1 MPSSGALGTRT
12 TDFFCAAMAA
22 GSRLLWVAVSN
33 PAPTV
38 AAVLAVL
45 LLSLGA
51 SPRHWR
57 PTAPLRLAHRRAWG
71 QILSA
76 AARMYVA
83 HLRLFVG
90 IGLLLVPISLLITLF
105 QALLLTATSVLGID
119 DQAAGAG
126 LLVLIA
132 LDRRLDH
139 DLAGPGAGAGGD
151 GAGDGRDRPGPR
163 ARAAGGV
170 SAGGHP
176 WPGAVGDPAGGGGG
190 VAPDQLGAADPVAIW
205 VAVRW
210 ALAVQVVVIE
220 GGGAPGLPPKRPAGA
235 RPLAEGGV
243 ADGRAGLIAVVLG
256 PAVGTALIL
265 ATDLPL
271 WLLNV
276 IAGLVY
282 VLTMPFVALAT
293 SYVYFDTRVSDEL
306 EAGPS
311 RRCRRRLMD
320 TADGSAAHSGGSWGR
335 RAPPRPR
342 L

>member
-1 MPSSGALGTRT
+1 MLVWALRR
-12 TDFFCAAMAA
+12 A
-22 GSRLLWVAVSN
+22 N
-33 PAPTV
+33 
-38 AAVLAVL
+38 
-45 LLSLGA
+45 
-51 SPRHWR
+51 WR

-76 AARMYVA
+76 AARMYVS

-132 LDRRLDH
+132 LIVGSTMTWLGLGLVQAVAVRAMVEIDQGRELGPLAAFRLAATH
-139 DLAGPGAGAGGD
+139 GRVLWAILLA
-151 GAGDGRDRPGPR
+151 
-163 ARAAGGV
+163 V
-170 SAGGHP
+170 
-176 WPGAVGDPAGGGGG
+176 AVETLLTSS
-190 VAPDQLGAADPVAIW
+190 VLLIPVAIW

-220 GGGAPGLPPKRPAGA
+220 GGPVRKAFRRSGLLVRGHWLK
-235 RPLAEGGV
+235 V
-243 ADGRAGLIAVVLG
+243 ASLTVALGLIAVVLG

-276 IAGLVY
+276 VAGLVY

-293 SYVYFDTRVSDEL
+293 SYVYFDTRVSDGLREDRAEIDRL
-306 EAGPS
+306 PAEIDLGP
-311 RRCRRRLMD
+311 
-320 TADGSAAHSGGSWGR
+320 A
-335 RAPPRPR
+335 
-342 L
+342 